1 MIRVF
6 PIAAPTTLTNSF
18 AEDRGG
24 RSHAGNDLF
33 ANEGSPLVAVDS
45 GELRS
50 GTDPLGGNIVNLYS
64 DDNARYYYAHLST
77 FANAQGNS
85 THTPPAPRRVQVG
98 DLVGF
103 LGKTG
108 NAAATPPHLHFE
120 AHPNRGAAVDPYPAL
135 AAAPRVE
142 PNSFGSRSGRSPLTL
157 LLAAGAAGIG
167 LWALLR
173 PREARRAFRRLVPR
187 S

>member
-18 AEDRGG
+18 GEDRGG
-24 RSHAGNDLF
+24 RAHQGNDLF
-33 ANEGSPLVAVDS
+33 ANEGSPLVAVDD

-64 DDNARYYYAHLST
+64 TDNTRYYYAHLLS
-77 FANAQGNS
+77 FANVAGES
-85 THTPPAPRRVQVG
+85 THAPPSPRQVRTG

-120 AHPNRGAAVDPYPAL
+120 AHPNRGVAVDPYPAL
-135 AAAPRVE
+135 AAAPRVDL
-142 PNSFGSRSGRSPLTL
+142 SSGRSRSPLTTL
-157 LLAAGAAGIG
+157 LIAGAVGVG
-167 LWALLR
+167 VWSLLY
-173 PREARRAFRRLVPR
+173 PRAARQAIRRLVPR
-187 S
+187 